1 MFQHRYVWKGK
12 KEPIF
17 SKQNEQSIE
26 DIQIEND
33 IIYVLSQTE
42 LKGPVGKIQRP
53 ESVGLENVPGQVISQ
68 LIAGNIFRYKKFVKG
83 QKIKI
88 DDHSQKQQEAGENR

>member
-12 KEPIF
+12 KKSVS
-17 SKQNEQSIE
+17 SKQNEKSIE

-42 LKGPVGKIQRP
+42 LKGPVGIVLRP
-53 ESVGLENVPGQVISQ
+53 KPVGLENVSGQIISQ
-68 LIAGNIFRYKKFVKG
+68 LIAGNIFRYKKFMKG
-83 QKIKI
+83 KEIKI
-88 DDHSQKQQEAGENR
+88 GDNSHK